1 MRLSDFELFCERHQ
15 SGMFYIACNVLGDSQ
30 KAEDAVQEALFRI
43 YRTFGK
49 LSFRTVREER
59 VYALRAAKNAAIDLL
74 RQNKPCETL
83 DDISMDRLSMERGDT
98 TYSAAA
104 AHSTEEYVGRFI
116 QALPEKT
123 KAIFSYRSLGLSDK
137 EIAETLSITPD
148 NVRTIAFR
156 ARMYGDNVFEKHGIN
171 RDRTGDGEK
180 PRCLCGK
187 RGIFNR
193 DGAANYQTT

>member
-83 DDISMDRLSMERGDT
+83 DDISMD
-98 TYSAAA
+98 
-104 AHSTEEYVGRFI
+104 
-116 QALPEKT
+116 
-123 KAIFSYRSLGLSDK
+123 
-137 EIAETLSITPD
+137 
-148 NVRTIAFR
+148 
-156 ARMYGDNVFEKHGIN
+156 
-171 RDRTGDGEK
+171 
-180 PRCLCGK
+180 
-187 RGIFNR
+187 
-193 DGAANYQTT
+193 

>member
-15 SGMFYIACNVLGDSQ
+15 SGLFYIACNVLGDSQ

-49 LSFRTVREER
+49 LSFRTAREER

-83 DDISMDRLSMERGDT
+83 DDISMDRLSLERGDT

-104 AHSTEEYVGRFI
+104 ADLFRRFQKRQRPFSAIDPSVCPTRRLPRHCLSLRIMSGR
-116 QALPEKT
+116 LP
-123 KAIFSYRSLGLSDK
+123 FG
-137 EIAETLSITPD
+137 P
-148 NVRTIAFR
+148 
-156 ARMYGDNVFEKHGIN
+156 
-171 RDRTGDGEK
+171 
-180 PRCLCGK
+180 GK
-187 RGIFNR
+187 S
-193 DGAANYQTT
+193 

>member
-49 LSFRTVREER
+49 LSFRTAREER

-83 DDISMDRLSMERGDT
+83 DDISMDKLSMERGDT
-98 TYSAAA
+98 TYSARRHTPQKNMSADLFRRFQKRQRPFSA
-104 AHSTEEYVGRFI
+104 IDPSACPTRKSPRHCLSLRIMSGR
-116 QALPEKT
+116 LP
-123 KAIFSYRSLGLSDK
+123 FG
-137 EIAETLSITPD
+137 P
-148 NVRTIAFR
+148 
-156 ARMYGDNVFEKHGIN
+156 
-171 RDRTGDGEK
+171 
-180 PRCLCGK
+180 GK
-187 RGIFNR
+187 S
-193 DGAANYQTT
+193 

>member
-1 MRLSDFELFCERHQ
+1 MHVMSWATRKRLKTLYKKHCSAFIGPLGSSA
-15 SGMFYIACNVLGDSQ
+15 SGL
-30 KAEDAVQEALFRI
+30 
-43 YRTFGK
+43 
-49 LSFRTVREER
+49 REER
-59 VYALRAAKNAAIDLL
+59 VYALRAAKNVAIDLL

-83 DDISMDRLSMERGDT
+83 DDISMDKLSMERGDT

-156 ARMYGDNVFEKHGIN
+156 ARKKLMDSLEREGLFCES
-171 RDRTGDGEK
+171 DR
-180 PRCLCGK
+180 
-187 RGIFNR
+187 
-193 DGAANYQTT
+193 

>member
-49 LSFRTVREER
+49 LSFRTAREER
-59 VYALRAAKNAAIDLL
+59 VYALRAAKNVAIDLL

-83 DDISMDRLSMERGDT
+83 DDISMDKLSMERGDT

-123 KAIFSYRSLGLSDK
+123 KAISAIDPSACPTRKSPRHCLSLRIMSGRL
-137 EIAETLSITPD
+137 P
-148 NVRTIAFR
+148 F
-156 ARMYGDNVFEKHGIN
+156 G
-171 RDRTGDGEK
+171 
-180 PRCLCGK
+180 PGK
-187 RGIFNR
+187 S
-193 DGAANYQTT
+193 

>member
-49 LSFRTVREER
+49 LSFRTAREER

-83 DDISMDRLSMERGDT
+83 DDISMDKLSMERGDT

-156 ARMYGDNVFEKHGIN
+156 ARKKLMDSLEREG
-171 RDRTGDGEK
+171 
-180 PRCLCGK
+180 LCGESD
-187 RGIFNR
+187 R
-193 DGAANYQTT
+193 

>member
-49 LSFRTVREER
+49 LSFRTAREER

-83 DDISMDRLSMERGDT
+83 DDISMDKLSMERGDT

-156 ARMYGDNVFEKHGIN
+156 ARKKLMDTLEREGLFCES
-171 RDRTGDGEK
+171 DRRNE
-180 PRCLCGK
+180 PRV
-187 RGIFNR
+187 NP
-193 DGAANYQTT
+193 

>member
-15 SGMFYIACNVLGDSQ
+15 SGMSILHVMSWATRKRL
-30 KAEDAVQEALFRI
+30 KTAVQEALSCI

-49 LSFRTVREER
+49 LSFRTAREER

-83 DDISMDRLSMERGDT
+83 DDISMDRLSLERGDT

-116 QALPEKT
+116 QAASRKDKRPFSAIDPSVCPTRKSPRHCLSLRIMSGRLP
-123 KAIFSYRSLGLSDK
+123 FG
-137 EIAETLSITPD
+137 
-148 NVRTIAFR
+148 
-156 ARMYGDNVFEKHGIN
+156 
-171 RDRTGDGEK
+171 
-180 PRCLCGK
+180 PRK
-187 RGIFNR
+187 S
-193 DGAANYQTT
+193 

>member
-1 MRLSDFELFCERHQ
+1 M
-15 SGMFYIACNVLGDSQ
+15 
-30 KAEDAVQEALFRI
+30 
-43 YRTFGK
+43 
-49 LSFRTVREER
+49 
-59 VYALRAAKNAAIDLL
+59 
-74 RQNKPCETL
+74 
-83 DDISMDRLSMERGDT
+83 DDISMDKLSMERGDT

-156 ARMYGDNVFEKHGIN
+156 ARKKLMDSLEREGLFCES
-171 RDRTGDGEK
+171 DR
-180 PRCLCGK
+180 
-187 RGIFNR
+187 
-193 DGAANYQTT
+193 